1 MRHWSLTYWL
11 IAINVIAFAADLFS
25 GGVLSEWG
33 AFTISDGVF
42 RGQAWRF
49 VTCMFL
55 HAGAFHLFFNM
66 LALYYFGGFVEA
78 KFGRKRYLAYY
89 LICGI
94 CGVLFYM
101 AMYRLRFLDTDAR
114 AGMVGA
120 SAAVYG
126 VLIGVVY
133 LAPGMVVRLIF
144 PPIAMRIRTMALLF
158 IALAVAIILTRG
170 PNAGGEAAHLGGAL
184 GGWILITNPRWLNVF
199 DREKRNKTSR
209 FWRPGDPTSKFFK
222 EDQQRR

>member
-1 MRHWSLTYWL
+1 MRYWSLTYWL
-11 IAINVIAFAADLFS
+11 IAINVAAFAADLF
-25 GGVLSEWG
+25 GGGLLTEWG
-33 AFTISDGVF
+33 AFTIRDGVF
-42 RGQAWRF
+42 GGQVWRF

-78 KFGRKRYLAYY
+78 RFGPRRYLAYY

-94 CGVLFYM
+94 CGVLCYM
-101 AMYRLRFLDTDAR
+101 ALYRLRFVETDAR

-120 SAAVYG
+120 SAAIYG
-126 VLIGVVY
+126 VLIGVVH
-133 LAPGMVVRLIF
+133 LAPGMVVRLLF

-184 GGWILITNPRWLNVF
+184 GGWLLITNPRWLNLF
-199 DREKRNKTSR
+199 DREKRKASR
-209 FWRPGDPTSKFFK
+209 FWRPGDPASKFFR
-222 EDQQRR
+222 Q